1 MRFLLIKLIDSHV
14 SLLLTKT
21 KEPCP
26 MIELKPLRVL
36 RAVSDLKSFTTAA
49 RELGLAPA
57 SVTRIIAQLEK
68 DLGVQLLV
76 RTTRQVA
83 LTSAG
88 ATVLA
93 RYRPLLE
100 GFEAVTHD
108 LQRAIQPDSGH
119 LRLTAP
125 VAFGGSVL
133 PKVISGF
140 RLAYPSISVDI
151 NFTDTLLDV
160 IEETCDLAIRVSGPP
175 ADKSTIW
182 RKLCEVPRHM
192 IAAPSLV
199 ERVSI
204 PSNPS
209 ALKDD
214 LLMSYS
220 DKGEREVWEV
230 SQAGVTKSIRAG
242 RKILSNSGDYLL
254 GMAIAGDGICVLP
267 DFMTQKP
274 RERGDVV
281 VICPEWTVS
290 SLWLTLFY
298 PPYEKLPPVV
308 GTFAEYFESFVGD
321 QLDGAF

>member
-1 MRFLLIKLIDSHV
+1 
-14 SLLLTKT
+14 
-21 KEPCP
+21 
-26 MIELKPLRVL
+26 MIELKAIRVL
-36 RAVSDLKSFTTAA
+36 RAVSDLKSFTLAA

-57 SVTRIIAQLEK
+57 SVTRIVSQLER
-68 DLGVQLLV
+68 DLGTQLLV

-88 ATVLA
+88 ATALA

-108 LQRAIQPDSGH
+108 LKRAVQPDSGH

-125 VAFGGSVL
+125 VSFGVTVL

-140 RLAYPSISVDI
+140 RLAYPNISVEI
-151 NFTDTLLDV
+151 NFTDTLVDV
-160 IEETCDLAIRVSGPP
+160 IEENCDLAIRVSGPP
-175 ADKSTIW
+175 TDKSTIW

-192 IAAPSLV
+192 VAAPSLLA
-199 ERVSI
+199 RV
-204 PSNPS
+204 PMPDHPS
-209 ALKDD
+209 AFKDD

-220 DKGEREVWEV
+220 DTGEREVWEL
-230 SQAGVTKSIRAG
+230 SQAGNTKSVRAG
-242 RKILSNSGDYLL
+242 SKVLSNNGDYLL
-254 GMAIAGDGICVLP
+254 GMAISGEGICVLP
-267 DFMTQKP
+267 DFIARKALD
-274 RERGDVV
+274 RGDVV
-281 VICPEWTVS
+281 VVFPEWEVS

-298 PPYEKLPPVV
+298 PPYEQLPPIV

>member
-1 MRFLLIKLIDSHV
+1 MID
-14 SLLLTKT
+14 
-21 KEPCP
+21 
-26 MIELKPLRVL
+26 LKALRVL
-36 RAVSDLKSFTTAA
+36 RAVSDLKSFTLAA

-57 SVTRIIAQLEK
+57 SVTRIVSQLEK
-68 DLGVQLLV
+68 DLGTQLLV

-88 ATVLA
+88 ATALA

-108 LQRAIQPDSGH
+108 LKRAVQPDRGH

-125 VAFGGSVL
+125 VSFGVTVL

-140 RLAYPSISVDI
+140 RLAFPNISVEI
-151 NFTDTLLDV
+151 NFTDTLVDV
-160 IEETCDLAIRVSGPP
+160 IEENCDLAIRVSGPP
-175 ADKSTIW
+175 TDKSTIW

-192 IAAPSLV
+192 VAAPSLIQ
-199 ERVSI
+199 RV
-204 PSNPS
+204 PMPDQPS
-209 ALKDD
+209 AFKDD

-220 DKGEREVWEV
+220 DTGESEVWELA
-230 SQAGVTKSIRAG
+230 QAGNAKSVRAG
-242 RKILSNSGDYLL
+242 SKVLSNNGDYLL
-254 GMAIAGDGICVLP
+254 GMAVAGDGICVLP
-267 DFMTQKP
+267 DFIA
-274 RERGDVV
+274 RNALDRGDVV
-281 VICPEWTVS
+281 VVFPEWEVR

-298 PPYEKLPPVV
+298 PPYEQLPPIV